1 MKILKL
7 VQKNLLLFGVG
18 LNQRPFNARNLVT
31 ICIICVAIASALTY
45 FFCEAKTFQQYTDS
59 VFYVSALI
67 LGLIFTVFGIIEMQ
81 RIFRYIT
88 IGKKLINSSEF

>member
-1 MKILKL
+1 MEILKL

-45 FFCEAKTFQQYTDS
+45 FFCGAKTFQQYTDS
-59 VFYVSALI
+59 VLI
-67 LGLIFTVFGIIEMQ
+67 VDFGS
-81 RIFRYIT
+81 YIHCLWHHRDAANLSVYNNRKET
-88 IGKKLINSSEF
+88 HK